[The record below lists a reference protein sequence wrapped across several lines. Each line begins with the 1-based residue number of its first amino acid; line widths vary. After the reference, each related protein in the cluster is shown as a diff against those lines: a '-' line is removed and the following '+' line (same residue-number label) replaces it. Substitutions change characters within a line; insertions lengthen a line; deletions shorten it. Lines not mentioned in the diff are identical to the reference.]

1 MAADAYIWTGEEG
14 KEDMAVLDQL
24 VDNEEMTPEQAVEK
38 TIRLAHKPRSHP
50 SPLATHC
57 SATTGGIIA
66 AAARTAPERQSK
78 LVAYVHELRSKTVVD
93 PKTGKAYEHDGQALW
108 KDLPTFGYTVADEL
122 HSIPG
127 KLSTETRL
135 SFDTD
140 AIRPKANT
148 GENCKMG

>member
-1 MAADAYIWTGEEG
+1 MTTETYIWTGDEG
-14 KEDMAVLDQL
+14 KEDMEVIDQL
-24 VDNEEMTPEQAVEK
+24 VDNENWTPKQAVEQ
-38 TIRLAHKPRSHP
+38 TIHLAYKHRSHP

-57 SATTGGIIA
+57 SATAGGIIA

-93 PKTGKAYEHDGQALW
+93 PKTGKAYEHDGQVLW

-127 KLSTETRL
+127 TLSEETRL
-135 SFDTD
+135 SFDTNG
-140 AIRPKANT
+140 IRPKTNT
-148 GENCKMG
+148 REGCKVG